1 MGDEVD
7 NGKGLPYRPVT
18 LSYELGYRTSLSIVK
33 RELTLNLE
41 VYDLLLKFIRFVS
54 VRFETVTFVSIEAQK
69 ERNDKIIF
77 ML

>member
-1 MGDEVD
+1 MFPDWGMKSTMA
-7 NGKGLPYRPVT
+7 KGC
-18 LSYELGYRTSLSIVK
+18 RTGPSRYPMNLATGRLYLK

-69 ERNDKIIF
+69 HRVG
-77 ML
+77 